1 MLKNSHLVIG
11 LGETGFSC
19 IKYLRAKNI
28 PVVVADTRDNPPHL
42 ADCRKQFPEVEIHLG
57 KLSEALSL
65 KAATIVVSPGISLE
79 EPCIQKAREKNIPIV
94 GDIELFV
101 RDVKAPIVAITG
113 SNGKTTLTTLM
124 GELINHAGKKAIVCG
139 NIGMPVLDVLAQEI
153 PDFYVLELSSF
164 QLETT
169 YSLCA
174 KVAILTNLSPDH
186 MDRYETLDDY
196 LAAKQR
202 VYLHCDYAI
211 VNADE
216 KNTWEKLVFKH
227 RPIEITLQKP
237 LEKQWGVF
245 ENTLSYGKEKLIAI
259 ADLLLQERF
268 NNQNFLAA
276 LAIGTVLQLPMK
288 NMLATLKHF
297 AGLPH
302 RCQRVKT
309 NDDIIWYNDSKGTNP
324 GAVIAAIESV
334 YHRHHPNNI
343 ILIAGGDGKG
353 VDFSILQ
360 APVKATVSH
369 VIVLGKD
376 AALLQAALQDSAIVT
391 RVNTVREAVAFA
403 KTIAQKKDVVL
414 LSPACSSLD
423 QYKSYAERGNDF
435 MKAITA
441 RG

>member
-1 MLKNSHLVIG
+1 MGTTLYLVIG

-28 PVVVADTRDNPPHL
+28 PVMVADTRDNPPHL
-42 ADCRKQFPEVEIHLG
+42 ADCRAQFPEVEIHLG
-57 KLSEALSL
+57 KFSDAVFST
-65 KAATIVVSPGISLE
+65 ATTLVVSPGISLE
-79 EPCIQKAREKNIPIV
+79 EPCIKKATENNIPIV

-101 RDVKAPIVAITG
+101 RDAKAPIVAITG

-124 GELINHAGKKAIVCG
+124 GQLINDAGKKAVVCG
-139 NIGMPVLDVLAQEI
+139 NIGTPVLDVLTQEI

-169 YSLCA
+169 YSLRA
-174 KVAILTNLSPDH
+174 KVAVLTNLSPDH

-202 VYLHCDYAI
+202 VFLHCDYAV

-216 KNTWEKLVFKH
+216 KNTWEKLIFEH
-227 RPIEITLQKP
+227 PPLEITLEKP
-237 LEKQWGVF
+237 SEKQWGIL
-245 ENTLSYGKEKLIAI
+245 EGCLAHGKEKLLPIS
-259 ADLLLQERF
+259 DLLLQERF
-268 NNQNFLAA
+268 NNQNFLVA
-276 LAIGTVLQLPMK
+276 LAMGSVLRLSMDS
-288 NMLATLKHF
+288 MLATLRNF

-309 NDDIIWYNDSKGTNP
+309 NDDIVWINDSKGTNP

-334 YHRHHPNNI
+334 YHQYHPKKI
-343 ILIAGGDGKG
+343 IVIAGGDGKG
-353 VDFSILQ
+353 VDFSILK
-360 APVKATVSH
+360 APVKTYVSDL
-369 VIVLGKD
+369 IVLGKD
-376 AALLQAALQDSAIVT
+376 AELLQIALQECATVT

-403 KTIAQKKDVVL
+403 KTIAEKKDAVL

-435 MKAITA
+435 VKAVVEMV
-441 RG
+441 